1 MIEERRDNS
10 IIVLG
15 LLLAA
20 MLAFYG
26 LWTEGN
32 PTVVEIVELVTNE
45 VYEFLDPK
53 IITRVDKQVIYM
65 TATPGPSVDSII
77 YGTPIPQLTTK
88 ARADVVSTLRALT
101 PVAPTQMSAST
112 EVAQHLESGAGY
124 LESGAG
130 QAPTINV
137 PTETAELM
145 PTAAPAPPEVAQQ
158 APIVAPEPPTAL
170 PTEPLPVV
178 PIDTPVPPTVAP
190 TNTPVPPTVAPTNT
204 QVPPT
209 LAPTNTTVPPTVA
222 PTNTQVPPTIAP
234 TNTPVPPTIAPTN
247 TTVPPTAVPPTHIP
261 SPQPT
266 LKQLTPVV
274 PTNTPAPSLALKPL
288 TPVAPVLVPPELVQE
303 NPEQVG
309 ASGGMATLQGR
320 IDFID
325 EENLT
330 LILTNGDYFSSF
342 DLASDG
348 EFWFENVP
356 NGAYTLSINGSS
368 GGDTCAEITIS
379 VPEGHRT
386 HTYNYSFRK
395 MQCTQNF

>member
-10 IIVLG
+10 IFVLG

-20 MLAFYG
+20 ALAFYG

-65 TATPGPSVDSII
+65 TATPGPSVDTII
-77 YGTPIPQLTTK
+77 YGPPIPQLSTLDS
-88 ARADVVSTLRALT
+88 ADVVAT
-101 PVAPTQMSAST
+101 PSVP
-112 EVAQHLESGAGY
+112 V
-124 LESGAG
+124 
-130 QAPTINV
+130 APTINV
-137 PTETAELM
+137 PTLRAITPVAPTEVPEASEAAEQM

-158 APIVAPEPPTAL
+158 APTTL
-170 PTEPLPVV
+170 PTEPYLENEAGPPAV
-178 PIDTPVPPTVAP
+178 PTNTQVPPTAVPTNTPLPPTVVPTNTQVPPTFAP

-204 QVPPT
+204 
-209 LAPTNTTVPPTVA
+209 AVPPTV
-222 PTNTQVPPTIAP
+222 
-234 TNTPVPPTIAPTN
+234 
-247 TTVPPTAVPPTHIP
+247 VPPTAAPEPTQEP
-261 SPQPT
+261 
-266 LKQLTPVV
+266 LTPVV
-274 PTNTPAPSLALKPL
+274 PTNTPSPQLTLKPL
-288 TPVAPVLVPPELVQE
+288 TPVAPVLVPPELVEQ
-303 NPEQVG
+303 NSEQVV

-325 EENLT
+325 ESDLT
-330 LILTNGDYFSSF
+330 LTLTNGDYFSSF
-342 DLASDG
+342 DLGNDG
-348 EFWFENVP
+348 EFWFPNVP
-356 NGAYTLSINGSS
+356 NGTYNLSVNGGS

-395 MQCTQNF
+395 MQCTQDF